1 MSLIASRDRIIR
13 PRIGDFLETFSSYG
27 VWKAGCIPHNEAW
40 MRFMRER
47 GYPSGWTSQDMS
59 DMTHGRT
66 SIRDVLKGM
75 FDKAFEDMLRTEA
88 GDIKDILMESVKFA
102 SEPRPKDYTSSNE
115 VRRRLWD
122 MSLSCG
128 STRTPAGIYYHM
140 MLGNKAMI
148 PLGRILTDSFKRTNN
163 DYWPALVREIEYI
176 VLAGQGT
183 DYYNG
188 GSPKIVKWPD
198 GGCIVDM
205 SVWARMPNIISLD
218 PRMRGKSLAWIWN
231 VRFNVKEIESWG

>member
-1 MSLIASRDRIIR
+1 MSLIASRDRTIR
-13 PRIGDFLETFSSYG
+13 PRIGDFFETFSSYG
-27 VWKAGCIPHNEAW
+27 TWKAGCIPHNEAW
-40 MRFMRER
+40 MKFMREV

-59 DMTHGRT
+59 DMANGRK

-88 GDIKDILMESVKFA
+88 GDLKDILMETVRFA

-115 VRRRLWD
+115 VKKRLQD
-122 MSLSCG
+122 MHLSCG
-128 STRTPAGIYYHM
+128 STRTAAGIYYHM

-148 PLGRILTDSFKRTNN
+148 PLGRILTDSFKKTNN
-163 DYWPALVREIEYI
+163 DYWPALVREMEYI

-198 GGCIVDM
+198 GSCIVDM
-205 SVWARMPNIISLD
+205 SVWARMPNIISRD
-218 PRMRGKSLAWIWN
+218 PRMRGKSLARIWN
-231 VRFNVKEIESWG
+231 VRFNMKEIAPWG